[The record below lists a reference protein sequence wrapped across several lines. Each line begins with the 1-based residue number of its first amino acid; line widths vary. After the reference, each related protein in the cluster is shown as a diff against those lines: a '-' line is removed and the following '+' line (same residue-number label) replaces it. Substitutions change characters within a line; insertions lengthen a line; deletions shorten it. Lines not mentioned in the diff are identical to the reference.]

1 MREDATATNKVQSA
15 SATLP
20 AIPVIDVG
28 NGGPLRHATHCR
40 ARARALCDDCL
51 TFLPRAV
58 APFVPALDRATRH
71 WLTRSCSPYVSE
83 IAQIAATLGI
93 PGIWLAQ
100 RLVPMGLHVAR
111 TRRRRCP
118 LARPPARLAIPRA
131 WAPCGCRPHPGACR
145 RILRRHLAWLRWR
158 ADSDGAMSVRRL
170 PKPGANV
177 APQPASVA
185 ALL

>member
-28 NGGPLRHATHCR
+28 NGGPLRHAAHCR
-40 ARARALCDDCL
+40 ARARALRDDCL
-51 TFLPRAV
+51 TFLPCAV
-58 APFVPALDRATRH
+58 IPFVPALDRATRH

-93 PGIWLAQ
+93 PGIWLLNGSYQWGCTSLA
-100 RLVPMGLHVAR
+100 RDEDGVPWLAR
-111 TRRRRCP
+111 TLDWPFPGLGRHADVVRTQ
-118 LARPPARLAIPRA
+118 
-131 WAPCGCRPHPGACR
+131 GACR

-177 APQPASVA
+177 APHPASVA